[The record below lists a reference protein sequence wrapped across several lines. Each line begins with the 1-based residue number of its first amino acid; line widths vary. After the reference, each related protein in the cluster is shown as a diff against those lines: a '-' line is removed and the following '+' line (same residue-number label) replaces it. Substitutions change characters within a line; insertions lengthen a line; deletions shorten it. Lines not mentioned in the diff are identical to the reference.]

1 MESKLISELFQE
13 KCDIYDFLYMLEDFM
28 QIIHNENK
36 KKFDEIYNNKIDEI
50 FESQNLK
57 TRKNFG

>member
-1 MESKLISELFQE
+1 MQLIH
-13 KCDIYDFLYMLEDFM
+13 D
-28 QIIHNENK
+28 ENK
-36 KKFDEIYNNKIDEI
+36 KKFYEIYNNKNDEI

>member
-1 MESKLISELFQE
+1 
-13 KCDIYDFLYMLEDFM
+13 M